1 MKRLTVPEPN
11 SEIFDFKLK
20 HLSFPK
26 NLTSMI
32 LESKAAAI
40 VSEAAHYT
48 KIQILDIP
56 ANIGLEARAFAPGT
70 FSSLFSSFH
79 IGK

>member
-1 MKRLTVPEPN
+1 
-11 SEIFDFKLK
+11 
-20 HLSFPK
+20 
-26 NLTSMI
+26 MI
-32 LESKAAAI
+32 LESKA
-40 VSEAAHYT
+40 VAAHYS